1 MIFRRALLLLLCV
14 AALAG
19 CATGPQMKDTGTL
32 PPGQGVM
39 VARIAMPYLANKAHL
54 WTTIAVSN
62 QYDPSDSGMQI
73 KLSDAETFLVLPMR
87 AGSYRWKSLEI
98 AGYNAEFGPMDFDIV
113 AGKINYV
120 GDLTLV
126 MEGPYDN
133 GRETY
138 YKAFFRPYD
147 YHDVFLPR
155 IAAAYPKLWANY
167 PVVVDVSSYP
177 DTRFFGSGQKGP

>member
-39 VARIAMPYLANKAHL
+39 VARIAMPYLATSGHL
-54 WTTIAVSN
+54 WTVMTVAN
-62 QYDPSDSGMQI
+62 QYDASDSGIQI
-73 KLSDAETFLVLPMR
+73 KLSDAETFLVLPLP
-87 AGSYRWKSLEI
+87 AGSYRWKSLQI
-98 AGYNAEFGPMDFDIV
+98 ASYNAEFDPMDFDIV

-126 MEGPYDN
+126 MEGPHEN
-133 GRETY
+133 GREIY
-138 YKAFFRPYD
+138 YKTYFRPYD
-147 YHDVFLPR
+147 YHEVFLPR
-155 IAAAYPKLWANY
+155 IAAAYPKLWASY
-167 PVVVDVSSYP
+167 PVVVDVSSFP
-177 DTRFFGSGQKGP
+177 DTRFYGTGQKRP